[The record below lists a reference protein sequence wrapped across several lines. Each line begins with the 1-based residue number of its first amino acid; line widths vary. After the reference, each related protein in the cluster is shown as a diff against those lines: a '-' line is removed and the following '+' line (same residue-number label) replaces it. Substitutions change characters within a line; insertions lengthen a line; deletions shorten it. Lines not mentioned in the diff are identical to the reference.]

1 MLFRGFDGCSV
12 PSTGLCA
19 VFTPLLSSILESLK
33 AGGTAELISGTI
45 ILTMEALPTPAMV
58 TH

>member
-1 MLFRGFDGCSV
+1 MAVLFLLWDFVQCSPRSSL
-12 PSTGLCA
+12 PSW
-19 VFTPLLSSILESLK
+19 SHSRQ
-33 AGGTAELISGTI
+33 GGTAELISGTI

>member
-1 MLFRGFDGCSV
+1 MAVLFLLWDFVQCSPPT
-12 PSTGLCA
+12 PSL
-19 VFTPLLSSILESLK
+19 PSWSHSRQ
-33 AGGTAELISGTI
+33 GGTAELISGTI